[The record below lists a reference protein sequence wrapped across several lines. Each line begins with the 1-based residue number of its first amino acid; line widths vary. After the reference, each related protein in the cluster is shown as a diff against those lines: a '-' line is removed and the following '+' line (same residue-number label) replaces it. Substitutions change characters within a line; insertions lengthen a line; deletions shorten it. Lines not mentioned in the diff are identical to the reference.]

1 MFNSTLSCIL
11 TGLITWRYNSN
22 FAPFQTK
29 TNNMLS
35 VEKFIFMLFP
45 IAVILVMAYSL
56 HDWQLLA
63 LLVLM
68 VIIHKMFLYFLT
80 LFHNGCLLI
89 SHNARPSGL
98 DWKVF
103 SSSCLPKKFREDWSF
118 GGLTYKIS
126 GIPDGEWPQSHNKVR
141 VIFLW
146 IIHCDKDYLSQFSQF
161 SVVTSQYNGQFSSSY
176 YIFVL
181 IIYCFMQKCHIHID
195 FKLPFIVSIKLKSSQ
210 GCFLSI
216 LNSQVHSVHSS
227 NYSTLSNHRHVKKIT
242 CLAFSLAFLP
252 SAMLWCRTTSYDGPC

>member
-1 MFNSTLSCIL
+1 MIRQNHSWHILARIFSRFLHWHCSPLFQRKLCWLLLQTTLPKSTCSTALLSCIL

-181 IIYCFMQKCHIHID
+181 INILFHAKMSHSHWLQASIYSQYKAKIFSGLFSVY
-195 FKLPFIVSIKLKSSQ
+195 FK
-210 GCFLSI
+210 
-216 LNSQVHSVHSS
+216 
-227 NYSTLSNHRHVKKIT
+227 
-242 CLAFSLAFLP
+242 
-252 SAMLWCRTTSYDGPC
+252 